1 MGAGCSTSNSG
12 RVNHTFNNDDNTQL
26 IDSNRQN
33 RLCLTPILEEPTP
46 TNNATNNATNTTNKT
61 ENRLCLTPIIEEQTP
76 TINTTSNTTTEIEP
90 VDTNDTITS
99 FASIA
104 TVATIVTVPDID
116 QQSITTND
124 TIDGQIVEN
133 TEVTLDNNKINIES
147 IASNKNTVENILKW
161 KASTPIFRYHWWPMK
176 ETPTYSVYNN
186 LYADD
191 GGLDKYDTLMG
202 VKSKEY
208 QKRNYFK
215 PTDSCELDADWAGFC
230 DKATILSCLYE
241 YPKHPVKVINKSNN
255 SEIEFTVFN
264 IEALMIIACENSI
277 KRDRFIFL
285 GERNN
290 SNHLTKNNKSEPL
303 PSDLLDMLKVL
314 TYCNTA
320 FAMDIDSGPAVWN
333 YSYDS
338 ISVHK
343 HTKCNI
349 PHEKPVSGHTVYLH
363 FMIQSTAYPEKN
375 QDLWGYINTKHPTCF
390 YDFPTVKTEGWITKE
405 HPDFVWKHYAKAGP
419 WKGKCDINPEVDAN
433 IIYKIYQKSMTDSA
447 ILEL

>member
-12 RVNHTFNNDDNTQL
+12 RVNHTINNDDDNSQL

-33 RLCLTPILEEPTP
+33 RMCLTPVQEEP
-46 TNNATNNATNTTNKT
+46 K
-61 ENRLCLTPIIEEQTP
+61 P
-76 TINTTSNTTTEIEP
+76 TINTNNTTSEIEP

-99 FASIA
+99 FASVAIVASVA
-104 TVATIVTVPDID
+104 TVVEID

-124 TIDGQIVEN
+124 TIDTINGQIIEN
-133 TEVTLDNNKINIES
+133 TEVTMDNNEIDTKINIES

-176 ETPTYSVYNN
+176 ETATHSVYNN

-202 VKSKEY
+202 VKSNEY
-208 QKRNYFK
+208 QKNNYFK
-215 PTDSCELDADWAGFC
+215 PTDSCELDANWAGFC

-241 YPKHPVKVINKSNN
+241 YPKHPVKVINKSKN
-255 SEIEFTVFN
+255 SEIEFSVFN
-264 IEALMIIACENSI
+264 IEALMIIACDNAI
-277 KRDRFIFL
+277 RNNRFIFL

-290 SNHLTKNNKSEPL
+290 SNHPTKNNKSEPL

-314 TYCNTA
+314 SYSNTA
-320 FAMDIDSGPAVWN
+320 FAMDIDSGSAVWN

-338 ISVHK
+338 LNVNK
-343 HTKCNI
+343 HTKCHL
-349 PHEKPVSGHTVYLH
+349 PHEKPETGHTVYLH

-375 QDLWGYINTKHPTCF
+375 QDLWGYVNTKHPTSF
-390 YDFPTVKTEGWITKE
+390 YDFPTVKNEGWITKE
-405 HPDFVWKHYAKAGP
+405 HPDFVWKHYAKSGP
-419 WKGKCDINPEVDAN
+419 WEGKCCINPNVDAN